1 MADKEYIEKQAAI
14 ELLRDN
20 INLPIDS
27 GTARAYWTRVV
38 QIKDALI
45 GHISK
50 IPAADV
56 APVVRA
62 RWKDNHCT
70 ACGMM
75 PMGEE
80 LWDSCDFAPPKFEY
94 FMDFCP
100 NCGARMNGGKH
111 G

>member
-1 MADKEYIEKQAAI
+1 MAKNEYIDRGALQEIVYTRLKALE
-14 ELLRDN
+14 ELYGAYDAYG
-20 INLPIDS
+20 S
-27 GTARAYWTRVV
+27 GYEECADR
-38 QIKDALI
+38 
-45 GHISK
+45 ISE

-56 APVVRA
+56 APVVHA

-80 LWDSCDFAPPKFEY
+80 LWDSCEFAPPKFEY

-100 NCGARMNGGKH
+100 SCGARMDGGKH
-111 G
+111 ETD